1 MKLKLKLILSS
12 MFFCSLIFA
21 QGHSPNFQYRSDRVQ
36 NVNKKATKK
45 IEQNKSK
52 SKIQFDEVKIVE
64 SQFEYNEE
72 LQNKR
77 NAILKSGLKKV
88 QLKSTDNNINNSVI
102 AKDMR
107 KSAVSN
113 TLPKKIESPKP
124 NLISGDK
131 RMN

>member
-88 QLKSTDNNINNSVI
+88 QLKSTDNNSIVV
-102 AKDMR
+102 KDMK
-107 KSAVSN
+107 KSVVRN
-113 TLPKKIESPKP
+113 TLPKKKESPKP
-124 NLISGDK
+124 NLKITSK
-131 RMN
+131 LRH